1 MSYMTDKRLEGLC
14 DELTDVPVAED
25 TDMRTVLDEDWHG
38 FAKGTD
44 VEDIWRLFDKHHS
57 KGVYWLMYE
66 RGKEED
72 EE

>member
-1 MSYMTDKRLEGLC
+1 MSYMTDKRLEELW

-25 TDMRTVLDEDWHG
+25 TDMRTVLDEDWYG

-44 VEDIWRLFDKHHS
+44 VEDIWRLFDERHS

-66 RGKEED
+66 RDAK
-72 EE
+72 